1 MGRDERRVS
10 GRKICRIIVAD
21 EHPLFREGMMV
32 LLERLIPDAMI
43 EQAGNLEEVRTLATN
58 GQPLDTLILE
68 IRLPGLGSV
77 SELAQLRQE
86 LKHTSMIV
94 VSTLDDG
101 DIIDRVMATGVDGF
115 VGKSLSPEQVGKAI
129 DDIRRG
135 EVLVKYEP
143 SDPLPLGS
151 NDDMSKLTSR
161 QREVWKLIAEGKT
174 NKEIA
179 AALEISPFTVRIHV
193 SSLIR
198 ALNVPNRAVAAARF
212 AGRQTPATLR

>member
-115 VGKSLSPEQVGKAI
+115 VGKSLSPDQVGKAI

-135 EVLVKYEP
+135 EVLVRYEP

>member
-115 VGKSLSPEQVGKAI
+115 VGKSLSPDQVGKAI

>member
-1 MGRDERRVS
+1 M
-10 GRKICRIIVAD
+10 AD

-115 VGKSLSPEQVGKAI
+115 VGKSLSPDQVGKAI

-135 EVLVKYEP
+135 EVLVRYEP

>member
-1 MGRDERRVS
+1 
-10 GRKICRIIVAD
+10 
-21 EHPLFREGMMV
+21 MV

-43 EQAGNLEEVRTLATN
+43 EQAGNLEEVRALATN
-58 GQPLDTLILE
+58 GHPLDTLILD
-68 IRLPGLGSV
+68 IRLPGLGSIG
-77 SELAQLRQE
+77 ELAQLRQV
-86 LKHTSMIV
+86 LQRTVMIV

-101 DIIDRVMATGVDGF
+101 DVIGRVMEAGMDGF
-115 VGKSLSPEQVGKAI
+115 VGKSLSPDQVGEAI
-129 DDIRRG
+129 ADIRRG

-161 QREVWKLIAEGKT
+161 QREVWQLIAEGKT

-179 AALEISPFTVRIHV
+179 SALEISPFTVRIHV

-212 AGRQTPATLR
+212 AGREALHTLR

>member
-32 LLERLIPDAMI
+32 LLGRLIPDAMI

-101 DIIDRVMATGVDGF
+101 DLIGRVMATGVDGF

-143 SDPLPLGS
+143 SDPLPLGP

-212 AGRQTPATLR
+212 AGRQTPATLL

>member
-1 MGRDERRVS
+1 M
-10 GRKICRIIVAD
+10 AD
-21 EHPLFREGMMV
+21 EHPLFREGMTL
-32 LLERLIPDAMI
+32 LLERLIPEAMI
-43 EQAGNLEEVRTLATN
+43 DQAGSLEEVRTLVTN
-58 GQPLDTLILE
+58 GHALDTLILD

-77 SELAQLRQE
+77 SELAQLRQA
-86 LKHTSMIV
+86 LKHTVMIV

-101 DIIDRVMATGVDGF
+101 DVIGRVMEAGMDGF
-115 VGKSLSPEQVGKAI
+115 VGKSLSPDQVGKAI
-129 DDIRRG
+129 GDIRRG

-143 SDPLPLGS
+143 SGPLPLGS

-161 QREVWKLIAEGKT
+161 QREVWQLIAEGKT

-179 AALEISPFTVRIHV
+179 SALEISPFTVRIHV

-212 AGRQTPATLR
+212 AGREALHTLR

>member
-143 SDPLPLGS
+143 SDPLPLGP

>member
-1 MGRDERRVS
+1 M
-10 GRKICRIIVAD
+10 AD
-21 EHPLFREGMMV
+21 EHPLFREGMTL
-32 LLERLIPDAMI
+32 LLERLIPEAMI
-43 EQAGNLEEVRTLATN
+43 DQAGSLEEVRTLATN
-58 GQPLDTLILE
+58 GHALDTLILD

-77 SELAQLRQE
+77 SELAQLRQA
-86 LKHTSMIV
+86 LQHTVMIV
-94 VSTLDDG
+94 VSTLNDG
-101 DIIDRVMATGVDGF
+101 DIIGRVMEAGVDGF
-115 VGKSLSPEQVGKAI
+115 VGKSFSPDQVGKAI
-129 DDIRRG
+129 AAIRRG

-161 QREVWKLIAEGKT
+161 QREVWQLIAEGKT

-179 AALEISPFTVRIHV
+179 SALEISPFTVRIHV

-212 AGRQTPATLR
+212 AGRQALCVSRDDN

>member
-43 EQAGNLEEVRTLATN
+43 EQAGNMEEVRTLATN

-115 VGKSLSPEQVGKAI
+115 VGKSLSPDQVGKAI

>member
-1 MGRDERRVS
+1 
-10 GRKICRIIVAD
+10 
-21 EHPLFREGMMV
+21 MMV

-115 VGKSLSPEQVGKAI
+115 VGKSLSPDQVGKAI

-135 EVLVKYEP
+135 EVLVRYEP

>member
-1 MGRDERRVS
+1 MRRDERRVS
-10 GRKICRIIVAD
+10 GQKICRVIVAD
-21 EHPLFREGMMV
+21 EHPLFREGMT
-32 LLERLIPDAMI
+32 LLLQRLVPEAMI
-43 EQAGNLEEVRTLATN
+43 EQAGSLEEVRTLVTN
-58 GQPLDTLILE
+58 GHALDTLILD

-77 SELAQLRQE
+77 SELAQLRQA
-86 LKHTSMIV
+86 LKHTVMIV

-101 DIIDRVMATGVDGF
+101 DVIGRVMETGVDGF

-129 DDIRRG
+129 GAIRRG

-151 NDDMSKLTSR
+151 NDDMNKLTSR
-161 QREVWKLIAEGKT
+161 QREVWQLIAEGKT

-212 AGRQTPATLR
+212 AGRQAPGTLR

>member
-1 MGRDERRVS
+1 
-10 GRKICRIIVAD
+10 VAD

-115 VGKSLSPEQVGKAI
+115 VGKSLSPDQVGKAI

-135 EVLVKYEP
+135 EVLVRYEP

>member
-135 EVLVKYEP
+135 EVLVRYEP